1 MQPLSD
7 SEVVLRLR
15 LMALDEASGEP
26 KCISSFLRKTSMP
39 VALASRN
46 VDIAVEVQGER
57 RVFTPT
63 QVTWDD
69 VRGVCIVEI
78 VWFLADAAGCA
89 TSYADALDE
98 VEPWPV

>member
-1 MQPLSD
+1 MQSWSVP
-7 SEVVLRLR
+7 EVMLRLR
-15 LMALDEASGEP
+15 LMAPDEASGEP

-39 VALASRN
+39 LALASRN
-46 VDIAVEVQGER
+46 VNIAVEVQGER

-63 QVTWDD
+63 QVTWDE

-78 VWFLADAAGCA
+78 VWLLADAAGYA